1 MKEQYDEQVRE
12 IESWLEAARH
22 YARALESGSEVRRD
36 MKLEALGKVVS
47 GELPFLVNANTERA
61 INDAID
67 FAERNDVR
75 IIIAGGRDAWK
86 VRERLADENIPVI
99 LGATQAMP
107 SGEDDGY
114 DQAYANPGQLYEAG
128 VKFAFA
134 TFNASNSR
142 TLPFEAAMGVPY
154 GLPWE
159 AALRAVTINAAE
171 ILGVDD
177 RLGTI
182 ENGKLANV
190 IVTTGDPLNIQTEVR
205 YVFIKGEMID
215 LQNKHRALYEKYRR
229 R

>member
-22 YARALESGSEVRRD
+22 YAQALESGSEVRRD
-36 MKLEALGKVVS
+36 MKLAALGKVVS